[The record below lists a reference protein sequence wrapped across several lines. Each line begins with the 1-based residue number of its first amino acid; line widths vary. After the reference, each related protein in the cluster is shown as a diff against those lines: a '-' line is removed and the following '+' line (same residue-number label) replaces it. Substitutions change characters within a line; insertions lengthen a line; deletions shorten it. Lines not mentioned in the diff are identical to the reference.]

1 MQSNTARKLL
11 APLFLVSLT
20 ALGFE
25 VSLTRY
31 FAIASWSEYGYWVI
45 SIAMVGLS
53 ASGVVL
59 SLSRGFFLKRGATLL
74 AIIPPFMMI
83 SAAVGFFFTTVNPFN
98 PLELQ
103 NPELLPDQLFNI
115 GKYYVALFPFF
126 FATGLYI
133 GLCFISFQDEIP
145 KIYAADLAGAGAG
158 AVVIL
163 VLMFVVNPFQLL
175 ASMLVFA
182 AIASFLNPLQ
192 GRGRPYFF
200 AAVVVLF
207 IVCEVFG
214 FAFNRT
220 GFNEYKPI
228 YPALHVEGNKVV
240 SEIKSPRGHY
250 MTLEN
255 FTERLDTDFSNNARR
270 VGAAVPPASYGLY
283 SDGNRV
289 TSLPK
294 SAFHDMS
301 YVKAAL
307 DSFPYQ
313 ILSYPDTLLIGT
325 RGGFRIKEAQTLK
338 ASRVIALEPDRTLFE
353 IVSKQDLRDV
363 TLLQNSPASLATFGE
378 KFDLID
384 IASDFLGQS
393 EANKFAFTVEAVEGY
408 LSALDDGGVVSIPVS
423 IREFTVYAVKLTETV
438 RTALINSGVER
449 PERHVIIYRSNW
461 NARLIVS
468 KTPFTP
474 EAVRLLKKFCDER
487 SFDTSYF
494 PGIDPSKVNVW
505 NDLPL
510 VSFED
515 SAIVSP
521 SDFASDALSY
531 EAGQVLSGGR
541 GFLENHFFNLAPATN
556 DRPFFYSILRPG
568 KLGSIVDKISIIPKE
583 EIGYLVNVVVL
594 GQAVFFGLI
603 VLALPLVRLKRGAGA
618 GGVSHPMPVLKPA
631 IYFSSL
637 GLGFLFIEI
646 FLIEKISF
654 FLNDRTYGF
663 AVVLSGMLVFS
674 GIGSYFAGLYTERPG
689 KGVLLALLVVAI
701 WGIAA
706 FFALDAVLLALINAS
721 FPVKCVVATAIS
733 APLALALGLP
743 FPIGLTALRGP
754 REGFL
759 PWAWGLNGAFSV
771 IATPMANLIAVA
783 YGYKILLWLSLALY
797 IIIYFTLPAAR
808 ER

>member
-1 MQSNTARKLL
+1 M
-11 APLFLVSLT
+11 T

-59 SLSRGFFLKRGATLL
+59 SLSREFFIKRSAALL
-74 AIIPPFMMI
+74 SLIPPCLMLF
-83 SAAVGFFFTTVNPFN
+83 AAVGFFFTTINPFN

-103 NPELLPDQLFNI
+103 NPELLTDQLFNI
-115 GKYYVALFPFF
+115 GKYYAALFPFF

-145 KIYAADLAGAGAG
+145 LIYAADLAGAGAG
-158 AVVIL
+158 AIVIL
-163 VLMFVVNPFQLL
+163 VLMFVVSPFHLL
-175 ASMLVFA
+175 SSMLVFA
-182 AIASFLNPLQ
+182 AAASFLNPLQ
-192 GRGRPYFF
+192 GRIRPFF
-200 AAVVVLF
+200 FGAVVVLF
-207 IVCEVFG
+207 IACELFG
-214 FAFNRT
+214 FAFNRA
-220 GFNEYKPI
+220 GFNEYKAI
-228 YPALHVEGNKVV
+228 YPALHVEGNRVV

-250 MTLEN
+250 MTLDN
-255 FTERLDTDFSNNARR
+255 FTERLDTDFSNNARLL
-270 VGAAVPPASYGLY
+270 GAASPPASYGLY

-289 TSLPK
+289 ASLPK
-294 SAFHDMS
+294 SVFHDMS

-313 ILSYPDTLLIGT
+313 MLSYPDTLLIGT
-325 RGGFRIKEAQTLK
+325 RGGFRIKEAQALK
-338 ASRVIALEPDRTLFE
+338 ASRVVALEPDRTLFD
-353 IVSKQDLRDV
+353 IVSRQNLRDV
-363 TLLQNSPASLATFGE
+363 TLLESSPASVAAFGE

-384 IASDFLGQS
+384 ISSDFLGQS
-393 EANKFAFTVEAVEGY
+393 EANKFAFTVEAVETY
-408 LSALDDGGVVSIPVS
+408 LASLDDGGIVSLPVS

-438 RTALINSGVER
+438 RTALKNSGVER

-461 NARLIVS
+461 NARILVS
-468 KTPFTP
+468 KRPFTP
-474 EAVRLLKKFCDER
+474 EAIRLLKKFCDER

-494 PGIDPSKVNVW
+494 PGIVPSKLSVW

-521 SDFASDALSY
+521 SDMAVDALAY

-541 GFLENHFFNLAPATN
+541 GFLDNHFFNLAPATN
-556 DRPFFYSILRPG
+556 DRPFFHSILRPG
-568 KLGSIVDKISIIPKE
+568 KLGSILDKISIIPKE

-594 GQAVFFGLI
+594 GQAVFFGLV
-603 VLALPLVRLKRGAGA
+603 VLALPLVRLKRGAGVEGA
-618 GGVSHPMPVLKPA
+618 ATSMPVLKPA

-637 GLGFLFIEI
+637 GLGFLFMEI
-646 FLIEKISF
+646 FLIEKASF

-674 GIGSYFAGLYTERPG
+674 GIGSYFAGLYTGRPNR
-689 KGVLLALLVVAI
+689 GVLIALSVVAI
-701 WGIAA
+701 WSIAA

-721 FPVKCVVATAIS
+721 FPVKCVVATAVA

-743 FPIGLTALRGP
+743 FPIGLSTLRG
-754 REGFL
+754 RGAGFL

-771 IATPMANLIAVA
+771 IATPSANLIAVA
-783 YGYKILLWLSLALY
+783 FGYKILLWLSLALY
-797 IIIYFTLPAAR
+797 IIIYLSLPRLIHAGAGPAAR